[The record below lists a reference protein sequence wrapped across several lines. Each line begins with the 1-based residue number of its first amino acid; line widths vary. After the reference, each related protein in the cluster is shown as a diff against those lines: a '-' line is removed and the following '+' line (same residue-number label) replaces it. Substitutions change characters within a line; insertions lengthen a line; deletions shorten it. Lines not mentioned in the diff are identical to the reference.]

1 MYFIQEPPIEQWHTS
16 NSHPCRAQGFAH
28 ALPDKVVYKHMEGEI
43 GNNRFKFYWR
53 AGAGIQPFPI
63 SLSM

>member
-1 MYFIQEPPIEQWHTS
+1 MYFIQEPPIEQWHKQQ
-16 NSHPCRAQGFAH
+16 PPLPGQGFAH
-28 ALPDKVVYKHMEGEI
+28 TLPDKVAYKHMEGEI